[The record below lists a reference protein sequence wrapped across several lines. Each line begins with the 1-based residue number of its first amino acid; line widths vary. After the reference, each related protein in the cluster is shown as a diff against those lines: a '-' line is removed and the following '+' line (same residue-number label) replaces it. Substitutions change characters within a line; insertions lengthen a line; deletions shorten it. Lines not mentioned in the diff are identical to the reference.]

1 MNIDN
6 CYLSDSDNYLYD
18 TISEFFNTM
27 INVSILLKTDGN
39 KPLEKDIFKDIE
51 SIQYQAMN
59 RTVYI
64 QTKTFNY
71 VLTEADGTL
80 RLCEFYKRIPGSET
94 Q

>member
-1 MNIDN
+1 MNN
-6 CYLSDSDNYLYD
+6 DNYLNE
-18 TISEFFNTM
+18 TITEFFNTM

-39 KPLEKDIFKDIE
+39 KPLEHNIFKDIL

-59 RTVYI
+59 KTVMIETAKY
-64 QTKTFNY
+64 NY

-80 RLCEFYKRIPGSET
+80 KLCEFYKNIGER